1 VHNKGIYEEVEDF
14 PKLAKWGMDM
24 VVVSTS
30 CDGKNSYRK
39 IEYSQDSNYYNSN
52 YTIKRCK

>member
-1 VHNKGIYEEVEDF
+1 VHNEGIYEEVEDF

-24 VVVSTS
+24 VVFSTS

-39 IEYSQDSNYYNSN
+39 NRILP
-52 YTIKRCK
+52 R